1 MTVAIIDAVK
11 REVYQS
17 PSSDTRRFLGAVEE
31 PSVS

>member
-1 MTVAIIDAVK
+1 MAVAIIDEVK

-17 PSSDTRRFLGAVEE
+17 PSSDTRRYLGTVQE